1 MTDFEE
7 LYERHRGIVYGYLYK
22 LCGDSVLAE
31 ELMQETFFRA
41 YINVAS
47 LREREKAASWLCQI
61 AKNTYF
67 AWYNEQKRM
76 QPLEENNV
84 GVAADPEKALYEKE
98 CRNAALIALHELKE
112 PYREVFM
119 LHVMGDISLQQISEL
134 FGKSESWARVTFYR
148 GKQQLRERMRNQNE
162 L

>member
-1 MTDFEE
+1 MAEFEQV
-7 LYERHRGIVYGYLYK
+7 YEANQGFIYK
-22 LCGDSVLAE
+22 FLLNYCRDAVLAE
-31 ELMQETFFRA
+31 ELTQETFFKA
-41 YINVAS
+41 YMNFQS
-47 LREREKAASWLCQI
+47 LKDRDKAPAWLCQI

-76 QPLEENNV
+76 QPLEDNNV

-112 PYREVFM
+112 PYREVLM
-119 LHVMGDISLQQISEL
+119 LHVMDDISLQQISEL

>member
-7 LYERHRGIVYGYLYK
+7 LYAEYRSLVYGYLRK
-22 LCGDSVLAE
+22 LCGDRVLAE
-31 ELMQETFFRA
+31 ELEQETFFRA

-67 AWYNEQKRM
+67 AWYNEQKRL
-76 QPLEENNV
+76 QPLEENFV
-84 GVAADPEKALYEKE
+84 GAAEDPERALCKKE
-98 CRNAALIALHELKE
+98 HDSAVLRALHELEE
-112 PYREVFM
+112 PYKEVFM
-119 LHVMGDISLQQISEL
+119 LHVMGGVSLKRISEL
-134 FGKSESWARVTFYR
+134 FSRSESWARVTFYR
-148 GKQQLRERMRNQNE
+148 GKQQLKERIGNQNE

>member
-7 LYERHRGIVYGYLYK
+7 LYGDYRGLVYGYLYK
-22 LCGDSVLAE
+22 LCGDAMLAE
-31 ELMQETFFRA
+31 ELEQETFFRA

-47 LREREKAASWLCQI
+47 LRERKKASSWLCQI

-67 AWYNEQKRM
+67 AWYNEQRRM
-76 QPLEENNV
+76 QPLDEHIS
-84 GVAADPEKALYEKE
+84 GMAGDPERALCDRE
-98 CRNAALIALHELKE
+98 RSTAVLQALHGLEE
-112 PYREVFM
+112 PYKEVVM
-119 LHVMGDISLQQISEL
+119 LHVMGGVSLKRISEL

-148 GKQQLRERMRNQNE
+148 GKQQLKERMGNHNE